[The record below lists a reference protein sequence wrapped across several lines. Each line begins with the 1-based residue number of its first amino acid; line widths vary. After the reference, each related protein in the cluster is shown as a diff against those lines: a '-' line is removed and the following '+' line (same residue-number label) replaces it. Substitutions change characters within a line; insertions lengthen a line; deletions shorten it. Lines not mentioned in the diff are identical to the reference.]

1 MDTFVESS
9 WYFARYASPRFTE
22 SPLDKKEASYW
33 LPVDQYIGGVE
44 HAILH
49 LLYSRFFTKVLRDLG
64 YLDIDEPFTNLL
76 TQGMVIKD
84 GAKMSKSKGNVVDP
98 SDLISEYGADTTRL
112 FSLFAAPPEKDLEW
126 NAKGVEGC
134 FRFLNRIHRFVA
146 VHKQAITEGG
156 TVLASELN
164 SAERDL
170 HRKTHQTI
178 KRVTGNIEQNFHF
191 NTAISGVMELFNTLF
206 SLTGNKQKEALGSA
220 VICEAVDTMLI
231 LLSPMTPHFCSE
243 LWTSVHASSSIDD
256 QTWPEWDED
265 AAREDELTIVI
276 QVQGKVRSRLQVP
289 ADIDDATLEEM
300 ALSDAGALKFI
311 DGKTIKKVIVVKKK
325 LVNIVI

>member
-1 MDTFVESS
+1 MV
-9 WYFARYASPRFTE
+9 
-22 SPLDKKEASYW
+22 
-33 LPVDQYIGGVE
+33 GVE

-84 GAKMSKSKGNVVDP
+84 GSKMSKSKGNVVDP

-134 FRFLNRIHRFVA
+134 FRFLNRIHRFVQNN
-146 VHKQAITEGG
+146 KEAIIEGG
-156 TVLASELN
+156 TVPTDQLTAPEK
-164 SAERDL
+164 DL

-178 KRVTGNIEQNFHF
+178 KRVTSNIEHNFHF
-191 NTAISGVMELFNTLF
+191 NTAISGVMELFNTLS
-206 SLTGNKQKEALGSA
+206 SLVGVNQKQPIGSH
-220 VICEAVDTMLI
+220 VIQEAVNSILV

-243 LWTSVHASSSIDD
+243 LWATIHPDTSIED
-256 QTWPEWDED
+256 QSWPTWDEG
-265 AAREDELTIVI
+265 AAKEDELTIVI
-276 QVQGKVRSRLQVP
+276 QIQGKVRSRLQVP
-289 ADIDDATLEEM
+289 ADTDDATLEKM
-300 ALSDAGALKFI
+300 ALEDATAIRFI

-325 LVNIVI
+325 LVNIVV